1 MTPKEFD
8 EKLAELRSIE
18 QRMKLCTVKTP
29 IARVVADQHR
39 AQLLYTHLVAGIAE
53 LKAID
58 TNTSGNTTSD
68 AR

>member
-18 QRMKLCTVKTP
+18 QRMKLCTTKTP
-29 IARVVADQHR
+29 IAQVIADQHR
-39 AQLLYTHLVAGIAE
+39 AQLLYGHLAAAIAE
-53 LKAID
+53 LKSI
-58 TNTSGNTTSD
+58 NTSLLGNTTSD